1 MIGQPIDEGTDGAII
16 RNQPE
21 PDTSRAEL
29 VKKMQD
35 EILAAKNHWK
45 RPFERMRENMAF
57 ASGKQWQGQTDK
69 DHRYVA
75 NIVQRVLKTTVSSL
89 YAKSPTIVTSRR
101 ERMDF
106 TLWDGYPESAAQAMQ
121 TVQLAQQALTTGVVP
136 QPNELVV
143 IQQAQ
148 ALVEDIQQGI
158 QHRQM
163 MDKLGETLV
172 LLLNYYTSEQTPG
185 FKLQMKRMVR
195 RARTT
200 GVGYIELGYQREMKL
215 SPAQDGK
222 IADFAE
228 RLAVIGQ
235 LRADLVDGELDPYC
249 GEAEEMRLAIEAI
262 KAAPET
268 VVREGLVFEFPA
280 STRIIPSIT
289 TEKLMGWIGAEW
301 VAKEIL
307 LTPERVKQVYGVD
320 LGKKFTAYRHVAGS
334 PQHAADRKTKDRENG
349 LACIWEKYDKDTGIK
364 YVIAEGYPDFLQ
376 EPTAPD
382 ISVDQYFPF
391 YAITF
396 NDVDDEAVLFPQS
409 DVELMRHI
417 QLEYNR
423 KKEAERQ
430 HRIANRPLYVS
441 PAGAFE
447 EEEEQSLS
455 NYAAH
460 AVIKLNGLDKGRPVS
475 DLLQPMQKIGVD
487 PNLYETGST
496 FQDLQRVTGNQEA
509 TIGGTGNST
518 ATESNIAEGSRQGAL
533 GLDGDDLD
541 EMLSQM
547 FRSAGQVLLME
558 MSVEQVKEICG
569 PGAVWPE
576 FSRTEIA
583 KELYAAIKAG
593 SSGRPN
599 QARDAATFERIYP
612 LLLQIP
618 GISPRWLAERAIRIA
633 DDDVNIEDAVIE
645 GLPAILAQNAMA
657 QVSTGDPASDPNAQG
672 KEGGDKNR
680 APSPG
685 GTAQPEFPG
694 AGAGSALQ

>member
-1 MIGQPIDEGTDGAII
+1 MIEQPADDGKDGTII
-16 RNQPE
+16 RDQPSPE
-21 PDTSRAEL
+21 PSRAAL

-35 EILAAKNHWK
+35 EILMAKAHWK
-45 RPFERMRENMAF
+45 RPFEQMRENMSF
-57 ASGKQWQGQTDK
+57 ASGKQWPGQGAK
-69 DHRYVA
+69 DGRYVA

-89 YAKSPTIVTSRR
+89 YAKNPTIVASRR

-106 TLWDGYPESAAQAMQ
+106 TLWDGHPESAAQAMQ
-121 TVQLAQQALTTGVVP
+121 TVQLAMQAQATGVAIP
-136 QPNELVV
+136 PAE
-143 IQQAQ
+143 IAAIRQAQ
-148 ALVEDIQQGI
+148 ALVQDIQQGI
-158 QHRQM
+158 QHRAM
-163 MDKLGETLV
+163 MEKLGETLV
-172 LLLNYYTSEQTPG
+172 MLLKYFTTEQTPG
-185 FKLQMKRMVR
+185 FKLQMKQMVR
-195 RARTT
+195 RGRTC

-235 LRADLVDGELDPYC
+235 LRADLADGEIDPYC
-249 GEAEEMRLAIEAI
+249 AEAEELRLAVDAI
-262 KAAPET
+262 KAAPESL
-268 VVREGLVFEFPA
+268 VREGLVFSFPA
-280 STRIIPSIT
+280 STRIIPSMS
-289 TEKLMGWIGAEW
+289 TEKLMGWIGADW
-301 VAKEIL
+301 VAKEIM
-307 LTPERVKQVYGVD
+307 LTPDRVKQVYGVD
-320 LGKKFTAYRHVAGS
+320 VGTTFTAYRNDAGQ
-334 PQHAADRKTKDRENG
+334 PQGGADRRIADRSKG
-349 LACIWEKYDKDTGIK
+349 LVCVWEKYDKNTGLK
-364 YVIAEGYPDFLQ
+364 YVIAEGYPEFLQ
-376 EPTAPD
+376 EPAAPD
-382 ISVDQYFPF
+382 ISVDQFFPI

-396 NDVDDEAVLFPQS
+396 NDVEDEAVLFPQS

-417 QLEYNR
+417 QTEYNR
-423 KKEAERQ
+423 KKESERQ
-430 HRIANRPLYVS
+430 HRIANRPLYAA
-441 PAGAFE
+441 PNGAFE
-447 EEEEQSLS
+447 EDEEQTLS
-455 NYAAH
+455 NYSAH
-460 AVIKLNGLDKGRPVS
+460 AVIKLNGLEKGRPVS
-475 DLLQPMQKIGVD
+475 DLLQPVQKIGVD

-541 EMLSQM
+541 EMLSQLM
-547 FRSAGQVLLME
+547 RSAGQVLLMQ
-558 MSVEQVKEICG
+558 MSIETVKEICG

-576 FSRTEIA
+576 FSRSEIA
-583 KELYAAIKAG
+583 KELYAEIKAG

-633 DDDVNIEDAVIE
+633 DDDVSIEDAVIE

-680 APSPG
+680 APTPG
-685 GTAQPEFPG
+685 GTAQAEFPG

>member
-1 MIGQPIDEGTDGAII
+1 MIEQPMDDGSDGAII
-16 RNQPE
+16 RDQPE
-21 PDTSRAEL
+21 PDQARAAH

-35 EILAAKNHWK
+35 EILEAKNHWK

-57 ASGKQWQGQTDK
+57 ASGKQWPGQSEK
-69 DHRYVA
+69 DGRYVA

-89 YAKSPTIVTSRR
+89 YAKNPTIVANRR

-106 TLWDGYPESAAQAMQ
+106 VQWDGYPESAAQAMQ
-121 TVQLAQQALTTGVVP
+121 TVQLAQQALSMGEIIPPMEVP
-136 QPNELVV
+136 AV
-143 IQQAQ
+143 QQAQ
-148 ALVEDIQQGI
+148 ALVQDIQQGI
-158 QHRQM
+158 QRRQM

-172 LLLNYYTSEQTPG
+172 LLLNYFTSEQTPG
-185 FKLQMKRMVR
+185 FKLQMKQMVR
-195 RARTT
+195 RARTC
-200 GVGYIELGYQREMKL
+200 GVGYIELGYQRQMKL
-215 SPAQDGK
+215 SPTQDGK

-235 LRADLVDGELDPYC
+235 LRADLADGELDPYC

-268 VVREGLVFEFPA
+268 IVREGLVFNFPA
-280 STRIIPSIT
+280 STRIIPSIA
-289 TEKLMGWIGAEW
+289 TEKLMGWIGSDW
-301 VAKEIL
+301 VAKEIM
-307 LTPERVKQVYGVD
+307 LTPDRVKQVYGVD
-320 LGKKFTAYRHVAGS
+320 VGKKFVAYRNLTGT
-334 PQHAADRKTKDRENG
+334 PQNGADRKTKDQDKG
-349 LACIWEKYDKDTGIK
+349 LVCVWEKYDKDTGLK

-376 EPTAPD
+376 EPGVPEV
-382 ISVDQYFPF
+382 SVDQFFPF

-396 NDVDDEAVLFPQS
+396 NDVEDEAVLFPQS

-423 KKEAERQ
+423 KKESERQ

-441 PAGAFE
+441 PNGAFE
-447 EEEEQSLS
+447 EDEEKSLS
-455 NYAAH
+455 NYSAH
-460 AVIKLNGLDKGRPVS
+460 AVIKLNGLEKGRPVS
-475 DLLQPMQKIGVD
+475 DLLQPVQKIGVD

-533 GLDGDDLD
+533 GLDADDLD
-541 EMLSQM
+541 EMLSQLM
-547 FRSAGQVLLME
+547 RSAGQVLLME

-576 FSRTEIA
+576 FSRLDVA
-583 KELYAAIKAG
+583 KELYAEIKAG

-633 DDDVNIEDAVIE
+633 DDDVSIEDAVIE

-680 APSPG
+680 APTPG